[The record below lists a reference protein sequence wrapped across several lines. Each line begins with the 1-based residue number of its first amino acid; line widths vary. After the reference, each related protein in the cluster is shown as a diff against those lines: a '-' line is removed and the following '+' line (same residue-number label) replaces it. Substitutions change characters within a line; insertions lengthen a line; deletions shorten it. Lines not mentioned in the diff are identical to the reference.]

1 MGREDRALAA
11 RRGLAR
17 VSGAAPPDP
26 VADAQTRL
34 RAILDEIGRLD
45 AEIEA
50 VSAELADFSRRWER
64 ALSDVFQDLGAA
76 ERLVRRL
83 QALEDGIAAL
93 AERLR
98 SGAAAAQGDGREGR
112 GGRRG
117 ASRRRPGAR
126 HAAREVTDD
135 GRGDPSAADRDP
147 AADARMGA

>member
-1 MGREDRALAA
+1 MGQEERALAA

-17 VSGAAPPDP
+17 ASGAPRPDP
-26 VADAQTRL
+26 AADAQARL

-50 VSAELADFSRRWER
+50 VSADLADFSRRWER

-93 AERLR
+93 AAELR
-98 SGAAAAQGDGREGR
+98 
-112 GGRRG
+112 
-117 ASRRRPGAR
+117 
-126 HAAREVTDD
+126 
-135 GRGDPSAADRDP
+135 
-147 AADARMGA
+147 